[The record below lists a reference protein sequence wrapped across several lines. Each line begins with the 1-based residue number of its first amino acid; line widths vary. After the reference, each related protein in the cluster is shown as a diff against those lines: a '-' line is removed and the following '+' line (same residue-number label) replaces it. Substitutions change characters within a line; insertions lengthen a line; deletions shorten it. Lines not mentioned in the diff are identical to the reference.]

1 MVDTATYRLMHPPE
15 SESESS
21 SQMRLDESTML
32 DQRLP
37 DNSRYPHFSLLLPSK
52 IKGFGFHNKKWSQY
66 YTIGFI
72 DPTDL

>member
-21 SQMRLDESTML
+21 FHTRLDESTML
-32 DQRLP
+32 DERLP
-37 DNSRYPHFSLLLPSK
+37 DASRYPHFSLLLPPK

-66 YTIGFI
+66 QTIGCI
-72 DPTDL
+72 DLTNL